1 MNKRLA
7 VLALAFA
14 AGCGPAAERTADAA
28 PRHLR
33 LEVGSPEV
41 DGRMYPPHRARNR
54 VYPPGATEAT
64 TTWTNE
70 LTLGDSAGVR
80 VMRWV
85 TLGQQP
91 NGTRWELLQT
101 YDARTLAPM
110 AYSYRAGNGAEKVL
124 RIDGTRVR
132 GWVRSPAD
140 STRRDVDWTLPRIGF
155 MASASDL
162 VPPAV
167 GLRAGAVMSVPV
179 WSADSVAPVQ
189 HRFVVL
195 GQQTVDVEGVDV
207 TAWKVE
213 ERAEATDE
221 LEATWYLVDRSPYM
235 VLAEI
240 PTPNGVMRITGVSLD

>member
-1 MNKRLA
+1 MNNRLRALLLA
-7 VLALAFA
+7 VATGCA
-14 AGCGPAAERTADAA
+14 APVTERATDAA
-28 PRHLR
+28 PTHLR

-41 DGRMYPPHRARNR
+41 DGRVYPPHHARNR
-54 VYPPGATEAT
+54 VYPPGATEST

-101 YDARTLAPM
+101 YDARTLAPI
-110 AYSYRAGNGAEKVL
+110 AYSYRATNGAEKAL

-132 GWVRSPAD
+132 GWIRSPTD
-140 STRRDVDWTLPRIGF
+140 STRRNVDWTLPRLGF

-179 WSADSVAPVQ
+179 WSADSVAPV
-189 HRFVVL
+189 
-195 GQQTVDVEGVDV
+195 
-207 TAWKVE
+207 
-213 ERAEATDE
+213 
-221 LEATWYLVDRSPYM
+221 
-235 VLAEI
+235 
-240 PTPNGVMRITGVSLD
+240 